1 MNCANHSDREN
12 TAFCQNCGKPLCQEC
27 TRAVGA
33 AVYCEPCL
41 AAKLAGA
48 TAVPP
53 PGAYGYS
60 DPTAGVN
67 VSGTAAGGS
76 YSYVDPASGVY
87 ASGVIPAQPPHG
99 APNPVLAA
107 FLGFIP
113 GVGAMYNEQ
122 YAKGGVHLIV
132 FVILVSLANSNDVF
146 GIFVAGW
153 EFYMAFEA
161 YHTARCRRDGLPLP
175 NPFGLNDLGHKLGF
189 DKSWGQGHTTAA
201 AAVPPDPYAASYGA
215 PPTSGSPAG
224 YATPYAAPTAPPYVA
239 GAVPPSWAAPPA
251 WEQYAP
257 PVPPMPPGVP
267 LDAQVPYPGNRFP
280 AGAIWLI
287 GLGAIFLLFNAGFMH
302 GVSGRLF
309 LPILLIGLAVFIFV
323 RKLTAFG
330 YGLSSDGTLD
340 YRVRVFRAVKSSIW
354 LALVG
359 LLFFLDEFHI
369 LTWDHSWPLFII
381 TAGVLTI
388 LQRVVYSSVPPVLPY
403 APAYGYP
410 QQQPPQGAAPMP
422 AAPTYAASTSAASTE
437 IVPTIAHDGFTNDK
451 ERS

>member
-1 MNCANHSDREN
+1 MNCANHSDREKI
-12 TAFCQNCGKPLCQEC
+12 AFCQNCGKALCQEC

-48 TAVPP
+48 TSVPLA
-53 PGAYGYS
+53 GAYGYS
-60 DPTAGVN
+60 DPASGVSA
-67 VSGTAAGGS
+67 SGTATGGS
-76 YSYVDPASGVY
+76 YTYTDPASGVY
-87 ASGVIPAQPPHG
+87 ASGFIPPQPPHG
-99 APNPVLAA
+99 APNPLLAG

-132 FVILVSLANSNDVF
+132 FVILVSIANHTDVF

-161 YHTARCRRDGLPLP
+161 YRTAIARRDGLPLP
-175 NPFGLNDLGHKLGF
+175 NPFGLNDLGQKLGF
-189 DKSWGQGHTTAA
+189 DKSWHSTSATP
-201 AAVPPDPYAASYGA
+201 VPPDPYAASYGTV
-215 PPTSGSPAG
+215 PPAG
-224 YATPYAAPTAPPYVA
+224 TPVAGYPPPYTPPVAPPYAPPYSA

-257 PVPPMPPGVP
+257 PMPPPVP

-309 LPILLIGLAVFIFV
+309 LPILLVGLAVFTFV
-323 RKLTAFG
+323 RKMTCDG
-330 YGLSSDGTLD
+330 YGFSDDGTPN
-340 YRVRVFRAVKSSIW
+340 YRLRIFRALRGSIW

-359 LLFFLDEFHI
+359 LLFFLDEFNI
-369 LTWDHSWPLFII
+369 LSWGHSWPLFII
-381 TAGVLTI
+381 TAGIMTV
-388 LQRVVYSSVPPVLPY
+388 LQRVVYSSAAAVPPPY
-403 APAYGYP
+403 APGYGSPYGYA
-410 QQQPPQGAAPMP
+410 QQPPPPVATPAP
-422 AAPTYAASTSAASTE
+422 ATTTE
-437 IVPTIAHDGFTNDK
+437 IVPTSTHDQEG
-451 ERS
+451 S